1 MVESNRWWSSF
12 IFLMSE
18 LVKPLSFAMCLALAL
33 LMENS
38 AVSAE
43 EKKPES
49 KRRTN
54 KTTN

>member
-1 MVESNRWWSSF
+1 
-12 IFLMSE
+12 
-18 LVKPLSFAMCLALAL
+18 LAR

-43 EKKPES
+43 EKNPES

>member
-1 MVESNRWWSSF
+1 
-12 IFLMSE
+12 
-18 LVKPLSFAMCLALAL
+18 MCLALARL
-33 LMENS
+33 IEKS

-49 KRRTN
+49 KRRTI